1 MLFVPRPGLEK
12 LLLRWGPLG
21 ARVAITAKR
30 IENEAR
36 ARVEVLS
43 GDTQRSGRTV
53 STDDGYRVV
62 FSEAARYLEFGAYG
76 REFPF
81 LRPAADAVA
90 PGKRR
95 AS

>member
-12 LLLRWGPLG
+12 LLLRFGP
-21 ARVAITAKR
+21 VAFRTRMVAAQIL
-30 IENEAR
+30 EEAQ

-43 GDTQRSGRTV
+43 GDTQRSGRTEQ
-53 STDDGYRVV
+53 TDDGARVL